1 VELASDYL
9 ERLVELAVATATRV
23 AGALQGQTQTWVTEL
38 LEGVAAV
45 RAMWPGAA
53 DATAAWRNALVDLLQ
68 QAMRGG
74 AGGTAATA
82 AAIEAW
88 TARFVE
94 LVAVAGQRG
103 GDAVRVLWR
112 VGGWVF
118 GHVLLPLVAV
128 PVVTTVVLAP
138 VVLRALHTIVTA
150 FVVGTVAVVQA
161 GGTGARA
168 VWEQVRYVFG
178 DILLPLAAQAAEAGV
193 EATPVVVEGLHNIIM
208 AWRDGFVAAVRAGA
222 TGTRMTATAL
232 RTLWRGFVGVARDV
246 LLPLVAAVPALLNEV
261 VAAVEAGSRAVE
273 EATET
278 GMATATAT
286 GTMPPPPP
294 RRRQRNGPSVRTL
307 EEARAFVGQLDEA
320 SEARL
325 QSMRRGASHRRDVMG

>member
-1 VELASDYL
+1 V
-9 ERLVELAVATATRV
+9 
-23 AGALQGQTQTWVTEL
+23 TQL

-45 RAMWPGAA
+45 RAMWPGAV
-53 DATAAWRNALVDLLQ
+53 DATAAWREALVHLLQ

-74 AGGTAATA
+74 AAAMTDVPQ
-82 AAIEAW
+82 AIEAW

-103 GDAVRVLWR
+103 GDAVRALWR

-150 FVVGTVAVVQA
+150 FVVGAVVGVQA

-178 DILLPLAAQAAEAGV
+178 DILLPLARQAVEAGV

-208 AWRDGFVAAVRAGA
+208 AWRDGFVAAVRAGGA
-222 TGTRMTATAL
+222 GTRMTATAL
-232 RTLWRGFVGVARDV
+232 RTLWRGFVAVARDL
-246 LLPLVAAVPALLNEV
+246 LLPLVAAVPALLQEV
-261 VAAVEAGSRAVE
+261 VAAVEAGSRALE
-273 EATET
+273 ETVRTGTET
-278 GMATATAT
+278 GT
-286 GTMPPPPP
+286 GTGTLPPPPP

-307 EEARAFVGQLDEA
+307 EEAQAFLGRLDEA